1 MIVPAKIDIKLIL
14 STKTETATLQVK
26 PPFLVFSSKN
36 NFFSF
41 SRNSFLAVLRIR
53 NIANINSVSLY
64 REVNVSVRFVFF
76 LIVRYVNI
84 FHRGSHVVIAR
95 ALESMSISLLISISI
110 IWYRNINFTLDVN
123 GRVTWLLWSVQTRQT
138 YSWSSGDK
146 FILDFAHL
154 WNESTGFSFGMLATY
169 TISPSVILWV
179 HFLS

>member
-14 STKTETATLQVK
+14 STKTKTATLQVK

-36 NFFSF
+36 KIFSF

-110 IWYRNINFTLDVN
+110 I
-123 GRVTWLLWSVQTRQT
+123 
-138 YSWSSGDK
+138 
-146 FILDFAHL
+146 
-154 WNESTGFSFGMLATY
+154 
-169 TISPSVILWV
+169 
-179 HFLS
+179 